1 LHRSVFSFSVLRDI
15 NNHNLKV
22 VSRLAEKCSDVLYEL
37 YDALI
42 ESGRARSKIYN
53 LVSKLFSETELKL
66 LGERP
71 ATWELINLVRQN
83 VEAGVIKIVD
93 TKLCKKDVCINAEEF
108 LRAVDEYY
116 EAQGKKRKAMHRLE
130 YCEL

>member
-1 LHRSVFSFSVLRDI
+1 M
-15 NNHNLKV
+15 
-22 VSRLAEKCSDVLYEL
+22 AEKCSDVLYEL

-53 LVSKLFSETELKL
+53 LVSKLFSEAELKL

-71 ATWELINLVRQN
+71 ATWELINLVRDG
-83 VEAGVIKIVD
+83 VESGVIEIVD
-93 TKLCKKDVCINAEEF
+93 TKLCKKDVCIDAEEF